1 MDGRTG
7 GGRKKRK
14 DIKNGTQQAF
24 HQCKNRQRQ
33 RFISNALCSFSG
45 HRNGLD
51 GIIPYNLHQMQWRK
65 RSSYRLQ
72 SNNPRSQ
79 WLRDKTATSIQ
90 KKKILEKVDGK
101 YYLHTQPEKE
111 NGPINMLWTI
121 QHSAPPSQPST
132 FQANKRDNASRWVYT
147 LDQVAGQLDRCL
159 VHA

>member
-51 GIIPYNLHQMQWRK
+51 GIISYNLHQMQWRK

-111 NGPINMLWTI
+111 NGPINVKTDRLLPRPD
-121 QHSAPPSQPST
+121 SAPSPARSGQKKETTPHDGCTPS
-132 FQANKRDNASRWVYT
+132 AK
-147 LDQVAGQLDRCL
+147 
-159 VHA
+159 

>member
-51 GIIPYNLHQMQWRK
+51 GIIPYKLHQMQWRK

-79 WLRDKTATSIQ
+79 WLRDKTATSISN
-90 KKKILEKVDGK
+90 KKDTEKKYWQTLPSYSTRKRERTDQCQNWQALAQTTLASPSPARSRQTKETTPHDGC
-101 YYLHTQPEKE
+101 
-111 NGPINMLWTI
+111 
-121 QHSAPPSQPST
+121 
-132 FQANKRDNASRWVYT
+132 T
-147 LDQVAGQLDRCL
+147 LLTK
-159 VHA
+159 